1 MPQSNHIKSVLLF
14 TGHLIDHAERLE
26 KRFPPDALDTMRNLI
41 RAYIR
46 EEMRLNPPD
55 MAVCSLAAGG
65 DMIFAGEV
73 LEMGIP
79 LTVFLPF
86 EKERFLE
93 ESVIYDKGNQD
104 DSPEFWE
111 NEFERILS
119 LAEDVRYPSN
129 IPDDVNPFE
138 QCNSSMLDY
147 AEEISGNEPGSISA
161 IALLRLKEE
170 KIKGGT
176 SHFVDE
182 LNKRDIPLQI
192 LWPAEKDT
200 SGEVKHLSS
209 LIPLFGYLDS
219 SASSYQSKWKNRLK
233 VSIVILAVIAFSD
246 AFVSS
251 PDNLFWGYGNIVR
264 PLALIISLAGVF
276 ITLQLQISDKTSLRQ
291 WTENRAKAEQIRSEI
306 WFYLFNLW
314 NRNNRSGTY
323 GESEFEAYIR
333 NLTPHTW
340 HGNVIKLTKLNQLK
354 QLALK
359 FPVSGKINY
368 YSTYRLNDQLSYFR
382 KKHTYFGNRLRLYK
396 TATYLF
402 LIISVT
408 WGSYMLVS
416 EFYTLPMFFADI
428 SPLGMMISF
437 IALVSTYA
445 ESNNSKEMEYKY
457 QQMAEGL
464 KAFKDKFSDIQTHEQ
479 FGSLVKECESFLR
492 TQNNEW
498 SLKRLNN

>member
-1 MPQSNHIKSVLLF
+1 MKSVLLF
-14 TGHLIDHAERLE
+14 TGHLIDHADRRKERFSYNAVD
-26 KRFPPDALDTMRNLI
+26 KVRNLI
-41 RAYIR
+41 RTYIW
-46 EEMRLNPPD
+46 EERRLNPPD
-55 MAVCSLAAGG
+55 LAVCSLAAGG
-65 DMIFAGEV
+65 DMIFADEV
-73 LEMGIP
+73 LKMGIP
-79 LTVFLPF
+79 LIVFLPF
-86 EKERFLE
+86 EKERFLS
-93 ESVIYDKGNQD
+93 ESVIYDKDHPD
-104 DSPEFWE
+104 DSPEVWK
-111 NEFERILS
+111 NEFERLLS
-119 LAEDVRYPSN
+119 LADEVRYPSEVLN
-129 IPDDVNPFE
+129 DVNPFE
-138 QCNSSMLDY
+138 QCNSSMLNY

-161 IALLRLKEE
+161 LALLRLDEE

-182 LNKRDIPLQI
+182 LKKRDIPLQI
-192 LWPAEKDT
+192 LWPADKDY
-200 SGEVKHLSS
+200 SGEIKNLSS

-219 SASSYQSKWKNRLK
+219 TASSYQGKWKKRLK
-233 VSIVILAVIAFSD
+233 ISIVILAVIAFSD

-251 PDNLFWGYGNIVR
+251 PDHLFWGYGDIVR
-264 PLALIISLAGVF
+264 PVALIISLAGVF

-314 NRNNRSGTY
+314 NRNNRAGTY

-333 NLTPHTW
+333 SLTPLTW
-340 HGNVIKLTKLNQLK
+340 HGNVIKLLKLTQVK
-354 QLALK
+354 QQVLE
-359 FPVSGKINY
+359 FSVSDKINY
-368 YSTYRLNDQLSYFR
+368 YSSYRVNDQLSYF
-382 KKHTYFGNRLRLYK
+382 KNKYKYFGNRLRLYK
-396 TATYLF
+396 TATYFF

-416 EFYTLPMFFADI
+416 EFYPLPMFFTDI

-464 KAFKDKFSDIQTHEQ
+464 EALKENCTKIQTNDQ
-479 FGSLVKECESFLR
+479 FGTFVKECESFLR